1 MGEPIYYEDLY
12 DAIDRQINASGLQR
26 KEIAAE
32 VFKGRSLETA
42 KSLLSRSLDPNNPD
56 CSLSINRLIAILDLT
71 GAEHIINMLCDR
83 YFFER
88 PAKKSR
94 NGMRRDMEQQMELLM
109 RQFTALQRSIG
120 RLEDR

>member
-1 MGEPIYYEDLY
+1 VVEPIYYEDLY

-32 VFKGRSLETA
+32 IFKGRSIETA
-42 KSLLSRSLDPNNPD
+42 KSLLSRSLDPNNTD
-56 CSLSINRLIAILDLT
+56 CSLSITRLIAILDIT

-83 YFFER
+83 YFFDR

-94 NGMRRDMEQQMELLM
+94 NGVRRDLETKMDDLM
-109 RQFTALQRSIG
+109 RQFTSMQRSISK
-120 RLEDR
+120 LEGE